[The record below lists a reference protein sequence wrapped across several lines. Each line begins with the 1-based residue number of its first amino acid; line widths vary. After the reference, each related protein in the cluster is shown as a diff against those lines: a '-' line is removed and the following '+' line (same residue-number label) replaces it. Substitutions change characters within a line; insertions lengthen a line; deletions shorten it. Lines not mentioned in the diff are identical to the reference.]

1 VILTFTAQIVGAEI
15 HCEIGSNKALTAPTF
30 CFSLMAAARVISG
43 GILTRSVASYS
54 EIALPNIAANSSI
67 KLVLA
72 YAEPDFFPRNR
83 AWLPLG
89 AYLRVGSQTHALPPL
104 PAGILDAPA
113 KPNVTLPAT
122 TLRLIPQPADWQPT
136 GEVRAFSAIT
146 HRHPSLIT
154 ANDLTD
160 RLTLPPLLTP
170 TGEPITIQN
179 TPDLPPEAYVLT
191 ITPTHITIAA
201 SADHGIFNAAMTLL
215 SLRET
220 YAGNLPCGT
229 ITDTPRFAWRGQHLD
244 CARHF
249 FTVPTILRL
258 LDLMALFKLNR
269 FHWHLSDD
277 EAFRLQVTTAP
288 DLWRKTEFRGEGL
301 PIPGVFGGGI
311 RAGGSYSKAD
321 VQTVLKRA
329 AQLHIEVLPEI
340 EIPAHGFA
348 LNKAMSGLRDH
359 GDNGAEV
366 SVQGYS
372 DNVINPALPAV
383 WALLEPL
390 CAEVAAL
397 FPIGI
402 LHLGCDELP
411 PGAWD
416 GSPAIKAL
424 MAEKNLENR
433 DDVQGWMMDRLACTL
448 RNKGI
453 RSAAWEEAAKGANGG
468 INHNAILFSWTGQ
481 GPGVEA
487 ARRGND
493 VVMCPAQNL
502 YFDLAHS
509 DDPND
514 WGAAWAGFV
523 SLEQTINWRPIPKGA
538 EDIAHRIIGIQAC
551 LWAECIT
558 EDAQIEPMLAPRIL
572 GLANKAWDCHDSIDG
587 LQLRGLAQEYAP
599 MFDRIGW
606 RRNPA
611 A

>member
-1 VILTFTAQIVGAEI
+1 MTLCFSAQIIGSEI
-15 HCEIGSNKALTAPTF
+15 HCEIGSNTALSAPTF

-54 EIALPNIAANSSI
+54 EIALPNIAANSRI
-67 KLVLA
+67 KLVLT

-89 AYLRVGSQTHALPPL
+89 AYLRVGNQTHALPPL

-113 KPNVTLPAT
+113 KPKVTLPAE

-136 GEVRAFSAIT
+136 GGTRAFNSVN
-146 HRHPSLIT
+146 HSHPSLIG
-154 ANDLTD
+154 AQNLTE
-160 RLTLPPLLTP
+160 RLALAPLLAP
-170 TGEPITIQN
+170 SGEPITLQN
-179 TPDLPPEAYVLT
+179 SPDLPPDAYVLS
-191 ITPTHITIAA
+191 ITPAQITIAA
-201 SADHGIFNAAMTLL
+201 SADNGIFNAAMTLL

-220 YAGNLPCGT
+220 YVGNLPCGT
-229 ITDTPRFAWRGQHLD
+229 ITDAPRFAWRGQHLD

-277 EAFRLQVTTAP
+277 EAFRLQTTTAP
-288 DLWRKTEFRGEGL
+288 DLWRKTEYRGEGL

-311 RAGGSYSKAD
+311 RAGGSYSKFD
-321 VQTVLKRA
+321 VETVLKRA

-348 LNKAMSGLRDH
+348 LNQAIPGLRDH

-424 MAEKNLENR
+424 MAEENLETR
-433 DDVQGWMMDRLACTL
+433 DDVQGWMMDRLASKL
-448 RNKGI
+448 RNQGI

-523 SLEQTINWRPIPKGA
+523 SLEQTVNWRPIPKGA

-572 GLANKAWDCHDSIDG
+572 GLANKAWDCHDSLDG
-587 LQLRGLAQEYAP
+587 QQLRGLAQVYAP